1 MAKRVI
7 GIYHSE
13 EEVRDTVEQLEK
25 EGHQPEDISL
35 IANDSEETSWIRSE
49 TDMQTE
55 RLDNEDTTHEEP
67 SFWEKVKAAFTG
79 EDAEHPG
86 SGNHKSKFTDLG
98 LTDDQAAEYED
109 DVKNGRIVVLAPET
123 PSGTPGETGT
133 SSEADTFT
141 DNLNDNAGERRI
153 KDAPPNVEGT
163 KRAGDPLKDE
173 NDDSADRT
181 IHDTPPNVEG
191 TKRAGDP
198 LKDEAEASSDRLV
211 HDTPPNVEGT
221 KRAGDPLKS
230 ESSGEST
237 SSAGESEEERNIRLR
252 KEELEVNKEE
262 VQTGEVEVQ
271 KEVHEETKKVDVPV
285 TREEAYVERKPVTDQ
300 KSADAGGKMED
311 ETINVPLKEEKVD
324 VKKKPVV
331 TEEVKVGKKKVE
343 DTEHVSETL
352 KREDISVD
360 RDADARK

>member
-1 MAKRVI
+1 MAKRVV

-13 EEVRDTVEQLEK
+13 QEVRDTVEQLQK

-35 IANDSEETSWIRSE
+35 IANDSEETSWINSE
-49 TDMQTE
+49 TDLQTE
-55 RLDNEDTTHEEP
+55 RLDNEDTTREEP

-123 PSGTPGETGT
+123 PAGTPGETGT
-133 SSEADTFT
+133 SSEAGTFT
-141 DNLNDNAGERRI
+141 DNLADNSGERRI

-173 NDDSADRT
+173 NEASADRT

-198 LKDEAEASSDRLV
+198 LKDDEEASSDRLV

-221 KRAGDPLKS
+221 KRAGDSLKN
-230 ESSGEST
+230 EST
-237 SSAGESEEERNIRLR
+237 SSAGETEEERKIRLR

-300 KSADAGGKMED
+300 ESADAGGKMED

-343 DTEHVSETL
+343 DTEEVSETV
-352 KREDISVD
+352 KREDINVD
-360 RDADARK
+360 RESDERK

>member
-173 NDDSADRT
+173 
-181 IHDTPPNVEG
+181 
-191 TKRAGDP
+191 
-198 LKDEAEASSDRLV
+198 AEASSDRLV

-237 SSAGESEEERNIRLR
+237 SSAGEAEEERNIRLR

>member
-1 MAKRVI
+1 MAKRVV

-13 EEVRDTVEQLEK
+13 QEVRETVEQLQK

-35 IANDSEETSWIRSE
+35 IANDRDETSWIRSE
-49 TDMQTE
+49 TDIQSE
-55 RLDNEDTTHEEP
+55 SLNDEDTNRHEP

-98 LTDDQAAEYED
+98 LTNDQAAEYED

-123 PSGTPGETGT
+123 PTGTPGEAGT
-133 SSEADTFT
+133 STKTDTFT
-141 DNLNDNAGERRI
+141 ENLTDNAGERRI

-173 NDDSADRT
+173 EEASSDRLV
-181 IHDTPPNVEG
+181 HDTPPNVEG
-191 TKRAGDP
+191 TKRAGDS
-198 LKDEAEASSDRLV
+198 LKDEEDASADRLV

-230 ESSGEST
+230 ENSGESI
-237 SSAGESEEERNIRLR
+237 SSAGETEDERKIRLR

-262 VQTGEVEVQ
+262 IQTGEVEVE

-343 DTEHVSETL
+343 DTEQVSETV
-352 KREDISVD
+352 KREDIKVD
-360 RDADARK
+360 REVDERK